1 MKFDENVYHEQDPEV
16 KQVTCDGKWYT
27 RRETVYSKN
36 QFKRS
41 WSKLGEIFGKMSFVD
56 FQIFEIIIIIIFY
69 QINLRWRKIA
79 LVIIIILY
87 S

>member
-1 MKFDENVYHEQDPEV
+1 
-16 KQVTCDGKWYT
+16 
-27 RRETVYSKN
+27 
-36 QFKRS
+36 
-41 WSKLGEIFGKMSFVD
+41 MSFVD
-56 FQIFEIIIIIIFY
+56 FQILEIIIIIIFY